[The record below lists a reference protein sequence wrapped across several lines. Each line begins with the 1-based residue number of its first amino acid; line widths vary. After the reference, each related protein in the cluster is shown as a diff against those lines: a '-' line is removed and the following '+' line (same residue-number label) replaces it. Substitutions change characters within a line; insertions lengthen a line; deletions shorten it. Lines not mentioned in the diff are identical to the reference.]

1 MVLKRI
7 SMRRQTTKGSKE
19 TCDTCGGETH
29 GILMFKK
36 CPDCGSLRIATLAET
51 GEKFC
56 KACGLV
62 LL

>member
-1 MVLKRI
+1 MVLKGALK
-7 SMRRQTTKGSKE
+7 RRREARKAKE
-19 TCDTCGGETH
+19 QCDTCGKETK
-29 GILMFKK
+29 GILMFKC